1 MTDAPMKIR
10 TGFGS
15 LGVSSMGDSADCRR
29 SLPGSRCSQ
38 PMVVASMDRLE
49 GPICRCHWAAHGIGA
64 AIAQRF
70 AEVGAA
76 LALLDLDGA
85 QLAETAKRLP
95 GTQPLT
101 IAADVTDEAA
111 VDDAFA
117 RIAATHGRID
127 VLVNNVG
134 GSRNQK
140 LWEMTAEAW
149 DFTIRLNLRSAFLC
163 TRAALR
169 LMMRQG
175 AGAIVCMSSGARE
188 GTPWT
193 AHHVGG
199 AAYSAAKAGIH
210 GFIRDAAMELAEYG
224 IRINSVAPGPIET
237 ERTARMFE
245 ELRETSDHSPHRLVP
260 MRRIGQPREIADAVL
275 FLASDEAELRHR
287 HDAERCRR
295 SLAVCRS
302 RVQPALG
309 PLCEPAIQALWQFRP
324 RAIAGSGFPERQ
336 RGLSAL
342 LRQ

>member
-1 MTDAPMKIR
+1 MRHRWQEQAQALAHAEAETHHDRRADEDQD
-10 TGFGS
+10 
-15 LGVSSMGDSADCRR
+15 GVRQSRRVVQWRRSDGRR
-29 SLPGSRCSQ
+29 SLLDRLAGQ
-38 PMVVASMDRLE
+38 PKETPRMDRMKDKVVVVT
-49 GPICRCHWAAHGIGA
+49 GAAHGIGA

-70 AEVGAA
+70 ADEGAV

-95 GTQPLT
+95 GAQPLT
-101 IAADVTDEAA
+101 IAADATDEAA
-111 VDDAFA
+111 VEDAFA
-117 RIAATHGRID
+117 RIAAAHGRID

-175 AGAIVCMSSGARE
+175 AGTIVCMSSGARE

-210 GFIRDAAMELAEYG
+210 GFIRDAAMELAEFG
-224 IRINSVAPGPIET
+224 IRINAVAPGPVET
-237 ERTARMFE
+237 ERTARMFA
-245 ELRETSDHSPHRLVP
+245 ELRETSDYSPHRLVP

-275 FLASDEAELRHR
+275 FLASDEASYVTGTTL
-287 HDAERCRR
+287 
-295 SLAVCRS
+295 SV
-302 RVQPALG
+302 
-309 PLCEPAIQALWQFRP
+309 
-324 RAIAGSGFPERQ
+324 AGGR
-336 RGLSAL
+336 
-342 LRQ
+342 

>member
-1 MTDAPMKIR
+1 
-10 TGFGS
+10 
-15 LGVSSMGDSADCRR
+15 
-29 SLPGSRCSQ
+29 
-38 PMVVASMDRLE
+38 MDRMKDRFVVVT
-49 GPICRCHWAAHGIGA
+49 GAAHGIGA
-64 AIAQRF
+64 AIAHRF
-70 AEVGAA
+70 AEEGAA

-95 GTQPLT
+95 DAQPLT

-127 VLVNNVG
+127 ILVNNVG

-169 LMMRQG
+169 PMMRQG

-210 GFIRDAAMELAEYG
+210 GFIRDAAMELAESG

-275 FLASDEAELRHR
+275 FLASEEASYITGTTL
-287 HDAERCRR
+287 
-295 SLAVCRS
+295 SV
-302 RVQPALG
+302 
-309 PLCEPAIQALWQFRP
+309 
-324 RAIAGSGFPERQ
+324 AGGR
-336 RGLSAL
+336 
-342 LRQ
+342 

>member
-1 MTDAPMKIR
+1 M
-10 TGFGS
+10 
-15 LGVSSMGDSADCRR
+15 
-29 SLPGSRCSQ
+29 
-38 PMVVASMDRLE
+38 
-49 GPICRCHWAAHGIGA
+49 
-64 AIAQRF
+64 
-70 AEVGAA
+70 
-76 LALLDLDGA
+76 
-85 QLAETAKRLP
+85 
-95 GTQPLT
+95 
-101 IAADVTDEAA
+101 
-111 VDDAFA
+111 
-117 RIAATHGRID
+117 
-127 VLVNNVG
+127 LVNNVG

-140 LWEMTAEAW
+140 LWEMTAETW

-275 FLASDEAELRHR
+275 FLASEEASYITGTTL
-287 HDAERCRR
+287 
-295 SLAVCRS
+295 SV
-302 RVQPALG
+302 
-309 PLCEPAIQALWQFRP
+309 
-324 RAIAGSGFPERQ
+324 AGGR
-336 RGLSAL
+336 
-342 LRQ
+342 